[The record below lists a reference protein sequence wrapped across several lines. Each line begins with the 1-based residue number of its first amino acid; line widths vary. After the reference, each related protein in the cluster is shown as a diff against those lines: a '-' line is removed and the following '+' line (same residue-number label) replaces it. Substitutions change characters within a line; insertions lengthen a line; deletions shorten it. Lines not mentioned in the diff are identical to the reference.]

1 MTSYFRLFC
10 DFYVTGELWRML
22 AHQPPLAW
30 AESGRAGPEDEEPGW
45 ADTWRAD
52 HWGGRHV
59 GHVYCAG
66 LVTQSWSSEP
76 PDKFSVSWGVIAE
89 QRSRD
94 IKVTCRVWSGH
105 TCQPNPNLNHPHKP
119 LYCKIFSVKK
129 QNYMRH
135 FIWSMSM
142 PLFFFSLAPICKT

>member
-1 MTSYFRLFC
+1 MNSCPALPEPIC
-10 DFYVTGELWRML
+10 HPCPVPWVAPHWVWRWGH
-22 AHQPPLAW
+22 AAP
-30 AESGRAGPEDEEPGW
+30 GR
-45 ADTWRAD
+45 ADTWRAG
-52 HWGGRHV
+52 HWRGRHV
-59 GHVYCAG
+59 GHVYCAV

-119 LYCKIFSVKK
+119 LNCKIFSVKK
-129 QNYMRH
+129 QNYIRH

-142 PLFFFSLAPICKT
+142 PLFFYRLAPICKN